1 MVYQTKRDV
10 PVTLMIVFL
19 ILLIQADAIVPF
31 VLGNMR
37 VSGWIIF
44 ILLTLLNGLIIW
56 SFIDLKYVLK
66 EHHLIIKA
74 GLIKH
79 QIPYENIDKV
89 VQKKETMVRF
99 SSDRLSPCHHNILSG
114 GMGTCSNFTA
124 KI

>member
-1 MVYQTKRDV
+1 MIYQTKRDV

-89 VQKKETMVRF
+89 VQKKKMWSGF
-99 SSDRLSPCHHNILSG
+99 RLIGSRMPSQYIIRG
-114 GMGTCSNFTA
+114 DGDMQ
-124 KI
+124 

>member
-1 MVYQTKRDV
+1 M
-10 PVTLMIVFL
+10 PLFL
-19 ILLIQADAIVPF
+19 CAGKYESFRLDH
-31 VLGNMR
+31 
-37 VSGWIIF
+37 F

-89 VQKKETMVRF
+89 VQKRNYGPVF
-99 SSDRLSPCHHNILSG
+99 V
-114 GMGTCSNFTA
+114 
-124 KI
+124 